1 MTAFRLPSRLPSH
14 LPSPPPAPSRV
25 RRSGLSGAGAVLLA
39 ASAVV
44 LATATTAAAHA
55 EVTASDPRA
64 LARDVTLE
72 FTSEAESAEAG
83 IAKLRVVLPEGIP
96 VDAVSLKSAPK
107 GWKFTRTEDGYD
119 LAGTALATGTDA
131 EHSVTVKQLP
141 DAKTLAFKTI
151 ETYGDGEVSRW
162 IELPRAGEEKPDN
175 IAPIL
180 ELKPAAEGATPIDQG
195 AGPSASPSP
204 SVTASA
210 PSPTATPAEDGADD
224 GAAAA
229 DGNGTE
235 GAEAAADDG
244 DNAANLTGLL
254 VGLVAAVVVLGIGA
268 LLWLK
273 RRGRPGT
280 E

>member
-14 LPSPPPAPSRV
+14 PSRV
-25 RRSGLSGAGAVLLA
+25 RLSGLSGLSGAGAALLA

-72 FTSEAESAEAG
+72 FISEAESAEAG

-119 LAGTALATGTDA
+119 VAGTALAPGTDA

-195 AGPSASPSP
+195 AGDDPGPAAPPSPSP
-204 SVTASA
+204 SATASA
-210 PSPTATPAEDGADD
+210 PSPTATPAEDGAED
-224 GAAAA
+224 A
-229 DGNGTE
+229 DENGTE

-244 DNAANLTGLL
+244 DNAATLTGLL
-254 VGLVAAVVVLGIGA
+254 VGLVSAVVVLGIGA

-273 RRGRPGT
+273 RRGRSAA

>member
-1 MTAFRLPSRLPSH
+1 MPFRLPSH
-14 LPSPPPAPSRV
+14 LPSPPSRPARV
-25 RRSGLSGAGAVLLA
+25 RLSGLSGAGAVVLA

-119 LAGTALATGTDA
+119 LAGTALAPGTDA

-195 AGPSASPSP
+195 TGPSPSASPSP

-210 PSPTATPAEDGADD
+210 PSPTATPAEDGAED
-224 GAAAA
+224 A

-244 DNAANLTGLL
+244 DNATTLTGLL
-254 VGLVAAVVVLGIGA
+254 VGLASAVVVLGIGA